1 MQLHDIIGYIGAGFL
16 FSRFLPVI
24 YQQLYNPTKINY
36 IFLSLEALSCIFLGS
51 AAIMI
56 RSYPFIISN
65 AFSFI
70 CVISICII
78 RFYKFKRNNIVADTI
93 IN

>member
-1 MQLHDIIGYIGAGFL
+1 MQTHDIIGYIGAGFL

-24 YQQLYNPTKINY
+24 YQQIKKPTKINY
-36 IFLSLEALSCIFLGS
+36 VFLCLEALSCIFLGT

-56 RSYPFIISN
+56 KSYPFIISN
-65 AFSFI
+65 SFSFL
-70 CVISICII
+70 CVISICVI
-78 RFYKFKRNNIVADTI
+78 RFYKFKRNNNVTDTI